1 MRQMVLQEKIII
13 RSTTDDGGDGGV
25 GSAVVCSHCYVYSGT
40 SDKGHSE

>member
-1 MRQMVLQEKIII
+1 MRQMVLQEKI
-13 RSTTDDGGDGGV
+13 RCTTDDGGDGGGV